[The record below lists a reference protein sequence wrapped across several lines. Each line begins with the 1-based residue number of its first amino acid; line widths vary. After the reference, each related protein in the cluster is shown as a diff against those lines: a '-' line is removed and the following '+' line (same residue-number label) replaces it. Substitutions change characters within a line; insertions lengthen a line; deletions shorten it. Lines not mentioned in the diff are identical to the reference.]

1 VRRQIDHGIG
11 RLQEANPG
19 LYRDL
24 ALYLQVLRELLPEA
38 VETGLFHLA
47 TRLHPRRY
55 CELPADRRL
64 GLHERAAALVQHAG
78 SLITVEQLAQ
88 LAAALAAGRQEQQR
102 DWLARLR
109 AATAGSEAAG
119 LSGPGS
125 EPDGSVRLSLDP
137 PLTLNWPP
145 GFEAW
150 AGSGEAGEGAPDRST
165 AVGPHLEAHLVGDT
179 GLLADTG
186 PGGETAADGLPEDHP
201 LSAAVSRAEA
211 AREGRPPPP
220 WDSGQLPSEPVAL
233 LTWLDGFEQALVRR
247 LLDLSHALNAEL
259 LRAGLSQSLLPLHL
273 LDAALQGQL
282 EQLAAPANL
291 LRVQLP
297 VPDPLAGSHEA
308 VALLLRTADLE
319 LEHPRLRSCR
329 SRLQRH
335 RQEVRRMAEQH
346 RRLRRR
352 LQALEA
358 ERLWRQDNP
367 RYRQL

>member
-1 VRRQIDHGIG
+1 MRRQIDLGIG

-38 VETGLFHLA
+38 VETGLFHLS
-47 TRLHPRRY
+47 TRLQPQRY
-55 CELPADRRL
+55 CELPAERRH

-88 LAAALAAGRQEQQR
+88 LAAALAAGRQQQQR

-109 AATAGSEAAG
+109 AATAGGEAAG
-119 LSGPGS
+119 LTGSGN
-125 EPDGSVRLSLDP
+125 EPEGSVRLSLEP
-137 PLTLNWPP
+137 PLTLNGLP
-145 GFEAW
+145 GFAAW
-150 AGSGEAGEGAPDRST
+150 PASEGHGEGAADRSP
-165 AVGPHLEAHLVGDT
+165 AIGRHPEADLVGDA
-179 GLLADTG
+179 GFVADTG
-186 PGGETAADGLPEDHP
+186 LDGLPEDLP
-201 LSAAVSRAEA
+201 LSGAVPHAEA
-211 AREGRPPPP
+211 AREGLPPPP

-233 LTWLDGFEQALVRR
+233 LTWLDGFERALVRR

-259 LRAGLSQSLLPLHL
+259 LRAGLSQSLLPLPL
-273 LDAALQGQL
+273 LDAALNGQL

-346 RRLRRR
+346 RRLRQR